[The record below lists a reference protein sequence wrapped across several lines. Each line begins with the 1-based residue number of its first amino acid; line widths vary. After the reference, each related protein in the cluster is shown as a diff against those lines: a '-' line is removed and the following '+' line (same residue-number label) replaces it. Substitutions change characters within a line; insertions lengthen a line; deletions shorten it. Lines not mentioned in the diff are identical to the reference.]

1 MPSISDY
8 DRLAKLPVAELNSSL
23 EGFLQPVTERL
34 PDRRLMTVA
43 ALMTQGIVA
52 SQSPIITQMA
62 RGVSR
67 LDETIRPTCQRG
79 YRFLANPR
87 FTHRTLL
94 KGLYQVGQHAV
105 AAQHPDYLVVAV
117 DPVNMEKPYTRKL
130 EGVSRVMKDTPP
142 CLGHP
147 KRITRGYP
155 AITATIVNLTQPCT
169 TYANWFS
176 YTTAEFISQNRE
188 IERAFRITRTL
199 FPSQKLRFVGDAG
212 LDDQKIFAHVE
223 RVHAEFV
230 TLAPHASAGV
240 RACHDRQLEVYNDRL
255 QRWEAGTLFDLVATV
270 PFQFEQD
277 VQFTHARQVRI
288 VRTGFGWF
296 KIRVRE
302 TQQVLWVVVA
312 HDFVDEHNLI
322 LLTNVALPN
331 ADTVRQVYGDW
342 RQRGNIEQGYRFD
355 QEQGLDVEDMRV
367 ETLEHMRRL
376 FVLVL
381 LAAQFVYSI
390 GRTWT
395 RTAVRWLRDLGG
407 KLGLKSDCDGP
418 YVLLRGI
425 SAVWQTAATLTFAA
439 HHPFPRDS

>member
-1 MPSISDY
+1 MPSISHSNL
-8 DRLAKLPVAELNSSL
+8 LAKLPTDELKRSLAE
-23 EGFLQPVTERL
+23 FLQPVTVLL
-34 PDRRLMTVA
+34 PDQRLISVTL
-43 ALMTQGIVA
+43 LMTQGIVA

-67 LDETIRPTCQRG
+67 LEQSIRPTCKRG

-94 KGLYQVGQHAV
+94 KGLYGVGQCAV

-117 DPVNMEKPYTRKL
+117 DPVNMEKPYTREL
-130 EGVSRVMKDTPP
+130 EGVSRVMKETPP

-155 AITATIVNLTQPCT
+155 AITATIVNLAQPCT

-188 IERAFRITRTL
+188 VERAFRITRAL

-212 LDDQKIFAHVE
+212 LDDQKVFAQVE

-230 TLAPHASAGV
+230 I

-255 QRWEAGTLFDLVATV
+255 HRWEAATLFDLVVTV

-277 VQFTHARQVRI
+277 VQFTHARHVRI

-296 KIRVRE
+296 KIRLLE

-312 HDFVDEHNLI
+312 HDFVEDHNLI
-322 LLTNVALPN
+322 LLTNVALQN

-342 RQRGNIEQGYRFD
+342 RQRGNIEHGYRFD
-355 QEQGLDVEDMRV
+355 QEDGLDVEDMRV

-425 SAVWQTAATLTFAA
+425 SAVWQTAATLTFTA

>member
-1 MPSISDY
+1 MPSISHSNL
-8 DRLAKLPVAELNSSL
+8 LAKLPADELNRNL
-23 EGFLQPVTERL
+23 DEFLQPVTNRL

-43 ALMTQGIVA
+43 ALLTQGIVA

-62 RGVSR
+62 RGVSH
-67 LDETIRPTCQRG
+67 LDQTIRPTCKRG

-94 KGLYQVGQHAV
+94 KGLYGVGQCAV
-105 AAQHPDYLVVAV
+105 TVQRPDYLVVAV
-117 DPVNMEKPYTRKL
+117 DPVNMEKPYTHAL

-142 CLGHP
+142 CLRHP

-155 AITATIVNLTQPCT
+155 AITATIVNLAQPCT

-176 YTTAEFISQNRE
+176 YTTVEFISQNRE
-188 IERAFRITRTL
+188 VERAFRITRTL
-199 FPSQKLRFVGDAG
+199 FPSQILRFVGDAG
-212 LDDQKIFAHVE
+212 LDDQKVFAQVE

-230 TLAPHASAGV
+230 F

-255 QRWEAGTLFDLVATV
+255 HRWEAGTLFDLVATV

-296 KIRVRE
+296 KIRLLE

-312 HDFVDEHNLI
+312 HDSVDNHNLI
-322 LLTNVALPN
+322 LLTNVVLQN

-342 RQRGNIEQGYRFD
+342 RQRGNIEHGYRFD
-355 QEQGLDVEDMRV
+355 QEDGLDVEDMRV

-381 LAAQFVYSI
+381 LAAQFVYFI

>member
-1 MPSISDY
+1 MPSISHSDW
-8 DRLAKLPVAELNSSL
+8 LAKLPADELQRSLAE
-23 EGFLQPVTERL
+23 FLQPVTERL
-34 PDRRLMTVA
+34 PDRRLMTVTT
-43 ALMTQGIVA
+43 LLTQGIVA

-67 LDETIRPTCQRG
+67 LDQTIRPTCKRG

-94 KGLYQVGQHAV
+94 KGLYGVGQCLV
-105 AAQHPDYLVVAV
+105 AAQRPAYLVVAV
-117 DPVNMEKPYTRKL
+117 DPVNMEKPYARTL
-130 EGVSRVMKDTPP
+130 EGLSRVMKDTPP

-155 AITATIVNLTQPCT
+155 AITATIVNLVQPCT

-176 YTTAEFISQNRE
+176 YTTPEFLSQNRE
-188 IERAFRITRTL
+188 VERAFRITRTL
-199 FPSQKLRFVGDAG
+199 FPSPKLRFVGDAG
-212 LDDQKIFAHVE
+212 LDDQKVFAQVE

-230 TLAPHASAGV
+230 I
-240 RACHDRQLEVYNDRL
+240 RACHDRHLEVYNDRL
-255 QRWEAGTLFDLVATV
+255 DRWEAATLFDLVATV
-270 PFQFEQD
+270 PFQFERE
-277 VQFTHARQVRI
+277 VQFTHARQVRL

-296 KIRVRE
+296 KIRLLE
-302 TQQVLWVVVA
+302 TPQVLWVVVA
-312 HDFVDEHNLI
+312 HDFVEDHDLI
-322 LLTNVALPN
+322 LLTNVSLEN
-331 ADTVRQVYGDW
+331 ANTVRQVYGDW
-342 RQRGNIEQGYRFD
+342 RQRGNIEHGYRFD
-355 QEQGLDVEDMRV
+355 QEEGLDVEDMRV

-381 LAAQFVYSI
+381 LAAQFVSYI

-395 RTAVRWLRDLGG
+395 RGAIHWLRDLGG
-407 KLGLKSDCDGP
+407 KLGLKTDRDGP

-425 SAVWQTAATLTFAA
+425 SAVWQSAATLTFAA

>member
-1 MPSISDY
+1 MPSISHSNL
-8 DRLAKLPVAELNSSL
+8 LAKLPADELNRNL
-23 EGFLQPVTERL
+23 DEFLQPVTNRL

-43 ALMTQGIVA
+43 ALLTQGIVA

-62 RGVSR
+62 RGVSH
-67 LDETIRPTCQRG
+67 LDQTIRPTCKRG

-94 KGLYQVGQHAV
+94 KGLYGVGQCAV
-105 AAQHPDYLVVAV
+105 TVQRPDYLVVAV
-117 DPVNMEKPYTRKL
+117 DPVNMEKPYTHAL

-142 CLGHP
+142 CLRHP

-155 AITATIVNLTQPCT
+155 AITATIVNLAQPCT

-176 YTTAEFISQNRE
+176 YTTVEFISQNRE
-188 IERAFRITRTL
+188 VERAFRITRTL
-199 FPSQKLRFVGDAG
+199 FPSQILRFVGDAG
-212 LDDQKIFAHVE
+212 LDDQKVFAQVE

-230 TLAPHASAGV
+230 F

-255 QRWEAGTLFDLVATV
+255 HRWEAGTLFDLVATV

-296 KIRVRE
+296 KIRLLE

-312 HDFVDEHNLI
+312 HDSVDNHNLI
-322 LLTNVALPN
+322 LLTNVVLQN

-342 RQRGNIEQGYRFD
+342 RQRGNIEHGYRFD
-355 QEQGLDVEDMRV
+355 QEDGLDVEDMRV

-381 LAAQFVYSI
+381 LAAQFVYFI
-390 GRTWT
+390 GRTW
-395 RTAVRWLRDLGG
+395 RRMAVRWLRDLGG

>member
-1 MPSISDY
+1 MLSISDSE
-8 DRLAKLPVAELNSSL
+8 RLAKLPADELKRSL
-23 EGFLQPVTERL
+23 DAFLQPVTERL
-34 PDRRLMTVA
+34 PDRRLMTVTI
-43 ALMTQGIVA
+43 LLTQGIVA

-67 LDETIRPTCQRG
+67 LDETIRPTCKRG

-94 KGLYQVGQHAV
+94 KGLYRIAQRTV
-105 AAQHPDYLVVAV
+105 AAQHPDYVVVAV
-117 DPVNMEKPYTRKL
+117 DPVNLEKPYTHEL

-142 CLGHP
+142 CLGHS

-155 AITATIVNLTQPCT
+155 AITATIVNLAQPCT

-176 YTTAEFISQNRE
+176 YTTSEFISQNRE
-188 IERAFRITRTL
+188 VERALRISRTL

-212 LDDQKIFAHVE
+212 LDDQKVFAQVE

-230 TLAPHASAGV
+230 I
-240 RACHDRQLEVYNDRL
+240 RACHDRQVEVYNDRL
-255 QRWEAGTLFDLVATV
+255 DRWESATLFDLAATV
-270 PFQFEQD
+270 PFQFEQK
-277 VQFTHARQVRI
+277 VRFTHARQVRA

-296 KIRVRE
+296 KIRLLG
-302 TQQVLWVVVA
+302 THPVLWVLVA
-312 HDFVDEHNLI
+312 HNFVEGHNLL
-322 LLTNVALPN
+322 LLTNVPLQK
-331 ADTVRQVYGDW
+331 ADTVRQVYSDW
-342 RQRGNIEQGYRFD
+342 RHRGNIEHGYRFD
-355 QEQGLDVEDMRV
+355 QEDGLDVEDMRV

-381 LAAQFVYSI
+381 LAAQFVYHI
-390 GRTWT
+390 GQTWSYA
-395 RTAVRWLRDLGG
+395 AVQWFRNLGG
-407 KLGLKSDCDGP
+407 KLGLKTDCNGP

-425 SAVWQTAATLTFAA
+425 SGVWQTAATLTFAA